1 MSDVS
6 IKDAPSFSSSAAR
19 STETPELAGIPALPQ
34 VEIARYLTE
43 LTDHLTLQQSG
54 SHCLRQASFEALA
67 TKKRQLTLWV
77 NYPLGG
83 DNMPANRVPRVSHDC
98 KTVQFWSSAMK
109 RVLQWQLKE
118 EKKDEEKNS
127 SKALSISPFWA
138 DSATGEVPTS
148 DSDYPRPNSYPS
160 LFSTFITDREQKA
173 REAAAVKWRAL
184 LDRPLRGTLPW
195 RMRLPQ
201 RMAALERLELL
212 VTRHITGVATAGALI
227 RHFFSSSSSSDSSS
241 SDSTSSEISRNNS
254 NIHSPPVSVHF
265 CALRVDDSYSLAEL
279 FFSLFEAFGERP
291 EPSSSSSP
299 SPFPSFRVLKT
310 LSIFFRIPR
319 FDRYYNHSDVAKNLK
334 IVLEMA
340 SARLADVEELL
351 LGGILFN
358 ALSLLLGSHSFP
370 ALRRLGLVL
379 ESEEQIT
386 EQALAGYFEKMSA
399 ERRQMITHLSVYTY
413 DSLKEY
419 HNGELKKE
427 EERMKQFHEQEK
439 MEKKEVVLSIP
450 SDSIIALMGYIKR
463 EFPSVIRFNGQP
475 I

>member
-1 MSDVS
+1 M
-6 IKDAPSFSSSAAR
+6 
-19 STETPELAGIPALPQ
+19 
-34 VEIARYLTE
+34 
-43 LTDHLTLQQSG
+43 
-54 SHCLRQASFEALA
+54 
-67 TKKRQLTLWV
+67 
-77 NYPLGG
+77 
-83 DNMPANRVPRVSHDC
+83 
-98 KTVQFWSSAMK
+98 
-109 RVLQWQLKE
+109 
-118 EKKDEEKNS
+118 
-127 SKALSISPFWA
+127 
-138 DSATGEVPTS
+138 
-148 DSDYPRPNSYPS
+148 
-160 LFSTFITDREQKA
+160 
-173 REAAAVKWRAL
+173 
-184 LDRPLRGTLPW
+184 
-195 RMRLPQ
+195 
-201 RMAALERLELL
+201 
-212 VTRHITGVATAGALI
+212 
-227 RHFFSSSSSSDSSS
+227 
-241 SDSTSSEISRNNS
+241 
-254 NIHSPPVSVHF
+254 
-265 CALRVDDSYSLAEL
+265 
-279 FFSLFEAFGERP
+279 FEAFGERP
-291 EPSSSSSP
+291 EPFSSPFP

-386 EQALAGYFEKMSA
+386 EQALAGYFEKMSV